1 MPSFDSFGFNG
12 ETSNVDVKP
21 TDDVTDLDTGKTG
34 QLDANGNAVD
44 DITGNGNGD
53 GNNGDANKD
62 KQTPSSTGGITCL
75 TVFSLEAAGAF
86 SPALLASPTLL
97 KSIS

>member
-44 DITGNGNGD
+44 DITGMVMEM
-53 GNNGDANKD
+53 AIMVMLIKINKLHPLRGV
-62 KQTPSSTGGITCL
+62 KPRI
-75 TVFSLEAAGAF
+75 
-86 SPALLASPTLL
+86 L
-97 KSIS
+97 KILMMLMLMSMI